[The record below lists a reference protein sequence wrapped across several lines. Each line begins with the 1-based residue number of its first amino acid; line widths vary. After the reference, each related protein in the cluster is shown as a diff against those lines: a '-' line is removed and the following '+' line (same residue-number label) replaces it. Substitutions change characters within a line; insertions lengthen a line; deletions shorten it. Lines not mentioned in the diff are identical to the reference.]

1 MTPEEIKLRLIN
13 NDALFNNIFVIEQNF
28 DIVPNTHSHYG
39 AAIAYQDLTE
49 LRSDFLSQLVDTVVD
64 WVYGTS
70 KFAELQGQYIASGK
84 SVAAA
89 SSEIIRK
96 AKQKFRRSDDKLLI
110 QGQLGELL
118 LFHFI
123 QRTKQAVPLLRKMPI
138 TTSSSHERFGAD
150 AIHYKIRDD
159 KNIMILGE
167 AKAYTSSYKFSAA
180 FENSINSILDT
191 YENLRS
197 ELNLYLHEDF
207 LDAEMDQVAEAFLTN
222 KLPNVEVELVS
233 LVLYDETSNIKVTNE
248 QEIKN
253 QITQIVIER
262 YSNFDNSKI
271 DLVKHPILRRITYIV
286 FPIWKFDEIADEFQK
301 MF

>member
-28 DIVPNTHSHYG
+28 DIVPNTHPHYG

-49 LRSDFLSQLVDTVVD
+49 LRGDFLSQLVDTVVD

-70 KFAELQGQYIASGK
+70 KFAELQGRYIASGK

-123 QRTKQAVPLLRKMPI
+123 QRTMQAVPLLRKMPI

-167 AKAYTSSYKFSAA
+167 AKAYTSPYKFSVA
-180 FENSINSILDT
+180 FENAINSILDT

-271 DLVKHPILRRITYIV
+271 DLDKHPILRRITYIV

>member
-1 MTPEEIKLRLIN
+1 MTSEEIKLRLIQ

-28 DIVPNTHSHYG
+28 DIIPNIHPHYG
-39 AAIAYQDLTE
+39 AAITYQDLTE

-64 WVYGTS
+64 WVYSTS
-70 KFAELQGQYIASGK
+70 KFAELQERYVASGK
-84 SVAAA
+84 TPAAA

-123 QRTKQAVPLLRKMPI
+123 QRIKQAVPLLRKMPI
-138 TTSSSHERFGAD
+138 TTSSNHERFGAD
-150 AIHYKIRDD
+150 AIHYKIKDD
-159 KNIMILGE
+159 KNILILGE
-167 AKAYTSSYKFSAA
+167 AKAYTSSYQFSAA
-180 FENSINSILDT
+180 FDNALNSILDT
-191 YENLRS
+191 YEKLRT

-233 LVLYDETSNIKVTNE
+233 LVLYNETKNIRITSE
-248 QEIKN
+248 QEIKR
-253 QITQIVIER
+253 QIEQVIRDR

-271 DLVKHPILRRITYIV
+271 DMDKHPILRRITYIV
-286 FPIWKFDEIADEFQK
+286 FPVWKFDEIADEFQK